1 MRWPLSS
8 RSLRGEEPDTAVEL
22 SYKEEASVGAMVIG
36 GLIAFIF
43 AMFWL
48 TGRTDTR
55 NGLPVQV
62 VFADVAGLKEGD
74 PVRVSGVKKGRVVKV
89 RLERRGR
96 VVVGLLLDPEVRP
109 HADAGATVASADFLG
124 AKYVEYNPG
133 AKDELFPAGQP
144 IPGSVDAGM
153 ADAATKAATNAN
165 ALLENL
171 NNGLNAAELSR
182 DLHNTLMA
190 TQRGMEAL
198 TQVAKGPTVN
208 QATATLKEVERVM
221 ARLDTVLGSAGPA
234 NTGRRLD
241 TLTANLTQLTHHLS
255 AATTS
260 LNDVLGKMSRGD
272 GTLGKMATDTM
283 LYKNLTATLASLTA
297 LLNDLKERPGRYLTV
312 KVF

>member
-1 MRWPLSS
+1 LRWPLSS

-96 VVVGLLLDPEVRP
+96 VVVGLL
-109 HADAGATVASADFLG
+109 LG